1 MFGFDANGATRYV
14 IDKKNKLPLIKKP
27 WLRRAGIFGRE
38 N

>member
-14 IDKKNKLPLIKKP
+14 IDKKKLPLIKKP
-27 WLRRAGIFGRE
+27 WRRRAGIFGRE